1 MNPAT
6 APWISYEQPLSE
18 RVRTMLRLEHLF
30 GRAQEGLR
38 GEGVWASRAVVDTLI
53 DILAVLGRSDLKKEV
68 IKELERHSL
77 TLESLARNPN
87 VDPDRLGAVH
97 AQVSSQLAQLK
108 ATERGFGHTLS
119 NNELFNVVKQRSAI
133 PAGTCDFDLP
143 GYHFWLKRPEEQRHA
158 QLTQWVSAF
167 DDLRQ
172 AVSLCIRLVRES
184 GVSSEERAPGGMFQ
198 RSLETTTPCQ
208 MVRVLLPAQATC
220 FPEISAGRHRFTVRF
235 MQQDSALE
243 RPQQVLDEVEFRL
256 VRCVI

>member
-1 MNPAT
+1 MNPSPA
-6 APWISYEQPLSE
+6 WISYEQPLSE
-18 RVRTMLRLEHLF
+18 RVRIMLRLKHLF
-30 GRAQEGLR
+30 EQAKVALHGDS
-38 GEGVWASRAVVDTLI
+38 VWASRGVVDALI

-87 VDPDRLGAVH
+87 VDPERLNAVH
-97 AQVSSQLAQLK
+97 AQVSAQLAQLK
-108 ATERGFGHTLS
+108 ASERSFGHALR

-143 GYHFWLKRPEEQRHA
+143 GYHFWLTRPEEQRHA

-167 DDLRQ
+167 DDLRE
-172 AVSLCIRLVRES
+172 AISLCIQLVRES
-184 GVSSEERAPGGMFQ
+184 GVSSEELAPGGMFQ

-208 MVRVLLPAQATC
+208 MVRVLLPAEFTC

-235 MQQDSALE
+235 MQQDSPLD
-243 RPQQVLDEVEFRL
+243 RPQQVMDEVAFRL
-256 VRCVI
+256 VCCVI